1 MPSLKRPPSAGAL
14 GSRILQCCVAA
25 WVLWAGIPAWGSVY
39 LESTRVIYQEGQR
52 DVTLKLT
59 NADKAQAALVQLWM
73 DDGGLDASEVQGH
86 VPFLINPPMAKIEAG
101 KSQLARIAFIGEQ
114 LDPAHESLYWLNVL
128 EIPPKSTGGS
138 QLSFAIRSRIKFFY
152 RPKAIWAL
160 EPFNPEKLQWR
171 WKSKTLPLQIEA
183 RNTSAFHWTINTAT
197 LLIANQEYP
206 LDLSAMLKPQQSLG
220 FSLRE
225 ADVPLAGPARIRISV
240 INDYGGES
248 KFEFEVK
255 DAW

>member
-1 MPSLKRPPSAGAL
+1 MSAHGGVGSPQRHQGKPGNVQIIKTLLHTKRRDRRMPSLNRPPSAGAL

-25 WVLWAGIPAWGSVY
+25 WVLWAGAPAWGSVY

-52 DVTLKLT
+52 DVALKLT

-152 RPKAIWAL
+152 RPKALLAL
-160 EPFNPEKLQWR
+160 EPFNPENCSGVGSQR
-171 WKSKTLPLQIEA
+171 PCHCKSKPAIPAPFTGRSIRLPC
-183 RNTSAFHWTINTAT
+183 
-197 LLIANQEYP
+197 
-206 LDLSAMLKPQQSLG
+206 
-220 FSLRE
+220 
-225 ADVPLAGPARIRISV
+225 
-240 INDYGGES
+240 
-248 KFEFEVK
+248 
-255 DAW
+255 

>member
-1 MPSLKRPPSAGAL
+1 
-14 GSRILQCCVAA
+14 
-25 WVLWAGIPAWGSVY
+25 
-39 LESTRVIYQEGQR
+39 
-52 DVTLKLT
+52 
-59 NADKAQAALVQLWM
+59 
-73 DDGGLDASEVQGH
+73 
-86 VPFLINPPMAKIEAG
+86 
-101 KSQLARIAFIGEQ
+101 
-114 LDPAHESLYWLNVL
+114 
-128 EIPPKSTGGS
+128 
-138 QLSFAIRSRIKFFY
+138 
-152 RPKAIWAL
+152 
-160 EPFNPEKLQWR
+160 
-171 WKSKTLPLQIEA
+171 
-183 RNTSAFHWTINTAT
+183 